1 MKIGGYVA
9 IGAVAV
15 FAMFAVGNYNT
26 LVNLDENVNGSYAQ
40 YQNQLKRQADLLP
53 NLTDITKGYM
63 NSEQQTMIQTAIA
76 RAGDASRMKPSD
88 VANNPELQKKLVD
101 AQAQM
106 SKAMVTLNAVRE
118 AYPNLKANE
127 QVASLM
133 AEVSGTQNRVTVARG
148 NNQKAVNDYNR
159 TVRQFPKV
167 IFASMFGYGQKP
179 YFEAGAEAQNAPQ
192 LNFSK

>member
-15 FAMFAVGNYNT
+15 FAMVAVGNYNS
-26 LVNLDENVNGSYAQ
+26 LVNLDENVNGTYAQ

-63 NSEQQTMIQTAIA
+63 NSEQKTMIETAIA
-76 RAGDASRMKPSD
+76 RAGDAARMKPSD
-88 VANNPELQKKLVD
+88 VANNPELQKKLVE

-106 SKAMVTLNAVRE
+106 GKAMVTLNAVRE
-118 AYPNLKANE
+118 QYPDLKANQ
-127 QVASLM
+127 QVANLM
-133 AEVSGTQNRVTVARG
+133 AEVAGTQNRVTVARG

>member
-1 MKIGGYVA
+1 MKIGTIAA
-9 IGAVAV
+9 IGGVAV
-15 FAMFAVGNYNT
+15 FAMFAVSNYNS

-63 NSEQQTMIQTAIA
+63 NSEQQTMIQTAVA

-106 SKAMVTLNAVRE
+106 GKAMVTLNAVRE
-118 AYPNLKANE
+118 AYPDLKANV
-127 QVASLM
+127 QVGNLM
-133 AEVSGTQNRVTVARG
+133 AEVAGTQNRVTVARG
-148 NNQKAVNDYNR
+148 NNQKSVNDYNR